1 MSSARRAS
9 CCPCHD
15 TNLSRCCA
23 LSRVTI
29 VARRSTSVHPSR
41 ICQLRGTRER
51 ERERDPRGGVVRS
64 IARDAIPA
72 VAVVVAR
79 VVTVVT
85 VVVGVTLKICGSEKR
100 TAEHTRLV
108 AERSAACSRL
118 RVSPLVPD
126 EGERGS
132 GRWRKRCQEDPA
144 RRRPRG

>member
-1 MSSARRAS
+1 MLRAQPRHDRRPS
-9 CCPCHD
+9 IDVRPSVSD
-15 TNLSRCCA
+15 LSIKGNPRK
-23 LSRVTI
+23 
-29 VARRSTSVHPSR
+29 
-41 ICQLRGTRER
+41 RER
-51 ERERDPRGGVVRS
+51 EKDPRGGVVRS